1 MEHGTW
7 TDAVLT
13 EWESLPHLRAW
24 LANKDYAALLKE
36 MDGLLGKPVSYQM
49 LQRQKDDVFLL

>member
-1 MEHGTW
+1 M
-7 TDAVLT
+7 LT